1 MENFYIE
8 NSWKHAL
15 QFTCIM
21 LALIPIDIGPFFTS
35 QAAISEKITLFVRLV
50 HDEQTFNKLTYLI
63 AAYTNHTATVR

>member
-35 QAAISEKITLFVRLV
+35 QAAISEKITLFVR
-50 HDEQTFNKLTYLI
+50 
-63 AAYTNHTATVR
+63 

>member
-35 QAAISEKITLFVRLV
+35 QAAISEKITFVRLV
-50 HDEQTFNKLTYLI
+50 HDEQTFNKSTYSI
-63 AAYTNHTATVR
+63 AAYKNHTATAR